1 MNEPASFEPR
11 PVLPTEGLHVLH
23 VFYQIDHAQ
32 WSLLSDEERREAKT
46 EFSSL
51 VQEIRSTPAT
61 QLLTFAMVGHKADLG
76 LMLLTPDLQQAN
88 AFEKLLTQSL
98 GPDLLQPA
106 YSYLSMTER
115 SEYTTTTEQ
124 HAESLQREQ
133 GLEPGSEAMAKAI
146 AEFETRMEHYSRHRL
161 YPQLPDW
168 PVMCFYNMSKKR
180 EGADNWYSLDFETRR
195 KLMAG
200 HARTGKA
207 YHGRILQLITGS
219 TGLDDAEW
227 GVTLL
232 AHTTSDVKSIVYEMR
247 FDEVS
252 ARYGVF
258 GEFYIGLQLPLS
270 ELFHRL
276 RL

>member
-1 MNEPASFEPR
+1 MNQTNEPTGPR

-23 VFYQIDHAQ
+23 LFYHVDHSQ
-32 WSLLSDEERREAKT
+32 WGLMSDEERIGAKT
-46 EFSSL
+46 DFSRL
-51 VQEIRSTPAT
+51 VQEIRSHENT
-61 QLLTFAMVGHKADLG
+61 QLLTFAMVGPKSDLG
-76 LMLLTPDLQQAN
+76 LMLLTPDLQSAC
-88 AFEKLLTQSL
+88 AFEKRLGIVM
-98 GPDLLQPA
+98 GPDILQPA

-124 HAESLQREQ
+124 HRATLTAQ
-133 GLEPGSEAMAKAI
+133 GLDGDALEAAL
-146 AEFETRMEHYSRHRL
+146 AEFATRMDHYARHRL
-161 YPQLPDW
+161 YPVLPDW

-180 EGADNWYSLDFETRR
+180 EGSDNWYSLDFESRR

-200 HARTGKA
+200 HAETGKS
-207 YHGRILQLITGS
+207 YKGRILQLITGS

-232 AHTTSDVKSIVYEMR
+232 GHTTSDVKSIVYEMR

-252 ARYGVF
+252 ARYGIF
-258 GEFYIGLQLPLS
+258 GEFHIGLQLPLD

-276 RL
+276 CL